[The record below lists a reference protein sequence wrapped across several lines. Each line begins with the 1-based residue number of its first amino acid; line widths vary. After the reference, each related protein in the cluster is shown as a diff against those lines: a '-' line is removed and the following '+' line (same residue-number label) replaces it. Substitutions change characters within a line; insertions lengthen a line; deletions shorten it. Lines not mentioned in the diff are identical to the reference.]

1 LFKKIFKEVRKMQ
14 RATYN
19 VKIPQKTADAVEEY
33 RKQKEEQEGYPVNK
47 TIVIAELLK
56 KGLEKASEK

>member
-1 LFKKIFKEVRKMQ
+1 MQ